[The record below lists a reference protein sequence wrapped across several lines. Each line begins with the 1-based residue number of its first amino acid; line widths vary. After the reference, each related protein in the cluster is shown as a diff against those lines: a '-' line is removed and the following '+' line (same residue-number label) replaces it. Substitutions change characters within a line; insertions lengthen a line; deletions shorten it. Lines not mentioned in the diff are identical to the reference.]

1 MSIRIRIRLYEKISL
16 SLAKNT
22 GIATMAHSF
31 KGEIMK
37 ALRKYV
43 AMICLSLSLLSP
55 FQKAQSGIL
64 IAAASRTESGVA
76 VGLVF
81 VILGI
86 IYQNAGIIVLE
97 ERADYVTALGNNL
110 AEQFPFIDSAEVINT
125 IATKATERFEASGS
139 DEVNV
144 KFSAEET
151 KAILAPAN
159 LSSEEEALVVE
170 ALK

>member
-1 MSIRIRIRLYEKISL
+1 
-16 SLAKNT
+16 
-22 GIATMAHSF
+22 MAHSF

-37 ALRKYV
+37 SFKKYV
-43 AMICLSLSLLSP
+43 AMLCLSLSLLSP

-76 VGLVF
+76 IGLVF

-86 IYQNAGIIVLE
+86 VYQNAGVVILE

-110 AEQFPFIDSAEVINT
+110 AEQFPFIDNAEVINT
-125 IATKATERFEASGS
+125 IAAKATEKFEVDGS
-139 DEVNV
+139 NEVNV
-144 KFSAEET
+144 KFTAAET
-151 KAILAPAN
+151 KEMLAPAN
-159 LSSEEEALVVE
+159 LSLEQEALVVE

>member
-1 MSIRIRIRLYEKISL
+1 MSIDDCEKYSRLLASYEV
-16 SLAKNT
+16 LAK
-22 GIATMAHSF
+22 MRHSLI
-31 KGEIMK
+31 GGPMK
-37 ALRKYV
+37 SLRKYV
-43 AMICLSLSLLSP
+43 AMLCLSLSLLSP

-86 IYQNAGIIVLE
+86 VYQSAGIIVLD
-97 ERADYVTALGNNL
+97 ERSEYVTALGNNL
-110 AEQFPFIDSAEVINT
+110 AEQFPFIDNAEVINT
-125 IATKATERFEASGS
+125 IASKAMDKFTADGS
-139 DEVNV
+139 NEVNV

-151 KAILAPAN
+151 REMLAPAN
-159 LSSEEEALVVE
+159 LSSREESIVVE